1 MAKADPDELLDRWR
15 DAEAHYRRLVDEIVG
30 PGSPGKVRKPV
41 VLSVEEARA
50 KADRRRD
57 KFFRQALK

>member
-1 MAKADPDELLDRWR
+1 MTKADLEELLDRWR
-15 DAEAHYRRLVDEIVG
+15 DAEAHYRRMVEEIVA
-30 PGSPGKVRKPV
+30 PGSGSKVRKPL
-41 VLSVEEARA
+41 VLLVEEARA